1 MSVSSFHGARIAT
14 VTPSAAAIGA
24 LLTVAGTPRL
34 GPQPNSLDNAVSGA
48 THWVRLADGRR
59 SDAMW
64 LEAGALMQKR
74 VPRGEWQRYL
84 RRIRIDRGP
93 LQSREWFE
101 VTRVRDP
108 VGLPEGLPQ
117 RDLHRALRPCDA
129 VRDRVVGTW
138 GAGLVT
144 GRVRRA
150 PGAAGSLRMQGSQAR
165 SYKSGEGA
173 MTAY

>member
-108 VGLPEGLPQ
+108 VGLPEGDYLNVIFIAHFVHATQ
-117 RDLHRALRPCDA
+117 YETVSL
-129 VRDRVVGTW
+129 
-138 GAGLVT
+138 
-144 GRVRRA
+144 A
-150 PGAAGSLRMQGSQAR
+150 PGAQGWLPVGYVVRPVQREA
-165 SYKSGEGA
+165 
-173 MTAY
+173 